1 MKGRGV
7 LYWSVINGDNKRAE
21 NFLKMSKVET
31 MTIEALLVEL
41 RWSILWQSWKSGQQA
56 RLKYVQKSVVMGFCR
71 TNHTGEACTQ
81 APKIY
86 FQQQSYENRDSA
98 TNSQHSS

>member
-1 MKGRGV
+1 
-7 LYWSVINGDNKRAE
+7 
-21 NFLKMSKVET
+21 MSKVET

-41 RWSILWQSWKSGQQA
+41 RWSILWQSWKSDQQA

-71 TNHTGEACTQ
+71 TNHTGEACTP

-86 FQQQSYENRDSA
+86 FKQQSYENRDSA
-98 TNSQHSS
+98 TKIFI